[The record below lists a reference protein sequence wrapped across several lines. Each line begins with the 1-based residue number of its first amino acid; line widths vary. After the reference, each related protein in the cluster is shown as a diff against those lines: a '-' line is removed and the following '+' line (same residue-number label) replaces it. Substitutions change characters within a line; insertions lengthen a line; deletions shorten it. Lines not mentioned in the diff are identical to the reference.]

1 MSTPWRP
8 NVTVA
13 AVIEDGDRFLFVE
26 EQHKGSVVI
35 NQPAGHL
42 EEGESL
48 QEAVIREV
56 YEETQHRFEPQYL
69 IGVYR
74 LFIPEDR
81 VTYLRFCFSGV
92 SLGVDKSRPIDPEIQ
107 GVIWL
112 SRAELGGRQNL
123 RSRLV
128 TQCVDDYVAGLRA
141 PLTICH
147 DIT

>member
-13 AVIEDGDRFLFVE
+13 AVIDKGGRFLFVE
-26 EQHKGSVVI
+26 ELHKGRVVI

-48 QEAVIREV
+48 QQAVIREV

-74 LFIPEDR
+74 LYLPEDR
-81 VTYLRFCFSGV
+81 ITYLRFCFSGV
-92 SLGVDKSRPIDPEIQ
+92 SIGVDTRRPNDPEIQ
-107 GVIWL
+107 GVVWL
-112 SRAELGGRQNL
+112 SRAELADRPNL
-123 RSRLV
+123 RSRFVL
-128 TQCVDDYVAGLRA
+128 QCVDDYLAGQRA
-141 PLTICH
+141 PLTLC
-147 DIT
+147 DDTP